1 MDSWWQDIRHSVRSL
16 ARQPGFV
23 GVAVVSLAL
32 GIGVNTA
39 IFSAMD
45 ALVLQPL
52 AVRDLD
58 RTVYVYHADPGNSD
72 RGTSF
77 SAYQRYRDRTD
88 TFAEVMAFAGAR
100 PLSAIDGDRRDQ
112 VYAQL
117 VTAGFF
123 AIADVK
129 LLIGR
134 PFDRD
139 VDHIVNPPLVVVLSH
154 AFWQRRFA
162 SDPAIA
168 GKAMNLNGRLFTIV
182 GVTAPGFTGL
192 EAETAADLWIP
203 MTCWAHLIGQPGR
216 LTGDEHWITTLA
228 TLKPGVSLEQA
239 QAAMAVA
246 GQTSQPPPGQ
256 QTKVRSVRER
266 APGSEVEILA
276 LGAGAFAMGLLVLG
290 LACTNVANLLIARAA
305 TRQHE
310 MSVRMALGGS
320 RGRLVRLWLTESV
333 VLSVSGGLI
342 GLVFASWLIDLV
354 VAFKP
359 PTLIGHAE
367 APTLPLDFQLDV
379 RVFAFTLVLS
389 VVTAIAVGLI
399 SASQAVRPGA
409 IRATSAGR
417 VTDRRFAPGLNV
429 RSTVIALQMALS
441 MILLIPC
448 GLFVRSWLNASA
460 IDPGFSADRVLL
472 LPISSDQAGVRVEKP
487 PDFEPQL
494 LARVAAL
501 PGVEAA
507 TVMDPVPL
515 WFNSNNAFFSIERGS
530 GFSEAQRIAFS
541 RVAPRYFETLRIPL
555 LRGRDFTTADNPSAP
570 AVAIINETMARRF
583 WPDGHALGQRLR
595 RRDGVTEIVGIVKNA
610 KYQNLAETEP
620 LLVYLP
626 LAQEPTDN
634 VALSLAVRTVG
645 EPLQLRAGIEREVKA
660 LIPTW
665 PAFQF
670 RTLDEGLALQRLL
683 PRLGAT
689 FLGVLGVFGLLLA
702 AVGVY
707 GVMAYVVTHRTHEIG
722 IRLALGAQT
731 RSVLALVMK
740 QGMSVCLIGAAI
752 GTAIALAA
760 TRLLS
765 SLLYGVSAADPVTYV
780 AVPVLLL
787 AVALL
792 ACYVPAR
799 HVTRVNA
806 VEALR
811 QE

>member
-1 MDSWWQDIRHSVRSL
+1 MDSWWQDVRHSLRSL
-16 ARQPGFV
+16 AKQPGFAV
-23 GVAVVSLAL
+23 VAVVSLAL

-39 IFSAMD
+39 IFSTMNT
-45 ALVLQPL
+45 LLLRPP

-58 RTVYVYHADPGNSD
+58 QTVIVYHATPGNAD

-77 SAYQRYRDRTD
+77 AAYERYRERRD
-88 TFAEVMAFAGAR
+88 TFARVMAFTGAR
-100 PLSAIDGDRRDQ
+100 PLSLIDGDRREQ
-112 VYAQL
+112 VYAQP

-123 AIADVK
+123 AVADCD

-139 VDHIVNPPLVVVLSH
+139 ADRIVNPPLATVVSH
-154 AFWQRRFA
+154 AFWKRRFA
-162 SDPAIA
+162 SDPAIVGTA
-168 GKAMNLNGRLFTIV
+168 VNLNGRPFTIS
-182 GVTAPGFTGL
+182 GVAAPEFTGL
-192 EAETAADLWIP
+192 DPEIAPDLWIP
-203 MTCWAHLIGQPGR
+203 MTSWAHLVGQPAR
-216 LTGDEHWITTLA
+216 LTSDEHWITTVA
-228 TLKPGVSLEQA
+228 TLNAGVSLEQA

-246 GQTSQPPPGQ
+246 GQAGQPPAGQ

-266 APGSEVEILA
+266 SPGSATEILA
-276 LGAGAFAMGLLVLG
+276 LGAIAFAMGLLVLG

-320 RGRLVRLWLTESV
+320 RVRLVRLWLTESV
-333 VLSVSGGLI
+333 MLSVSGGLI
-342 GLVFASWLIDLV
+342 GLLFASWLLDLV

-359 PTLIGHAE
+359 PTLIGQAE
-367 APTLPLDFQLDV
+367 APTLSIDFQLDV
-379 RVFAFTLVLS
+379 RIVAFTLVLS
-389 VVTAIAVGLI
+389 AVTAMVVGLI

-409 IRATSAGR
+409 IRAATAGR

-448 GLFVRSWLNASA
+448 GLFVRSWMNASA

-487 PDFEPQL
+487 PGFESQL
-494 LARVAAL
+494 AARVAAL
-501 PGVEAA
+501 PGVDAA

-515 WFNSNNAFFSIERGS
+515 WFNGNFAHFSIERGS
-530 GFSEAQRIAFS
+530 AAAETYRIGFS

-555 LRGRDFTTADNPSAP
+555 LRGRDFTPADNAAAP
-570 AVAIINETMARRF
+570 AVAIVNETMARRL
-583 WPDGHALGQRLR
+583 WPDGDALGQRLR
-595 RRDGVTEIVGIVKNA
+595 RRDGVREIVGIAKDA
-610 KYQNLAETEP
+610 KYQNLADASP
-620 LLVYLP
+620 LWVYLP

-634 VALSLAVRTVG
+634 VALSLAVRTAG
-645 EPLQLRAGIEREVKA
+645 DPMALRSGIEREVKA
-660 LIPTW
+660 LIPAW

-689 FLGVLGVFGLLLA
+689 LLGVLGAFGLLLA

-722 IRLALGAQT
+722 IRLALGAPT
-731 RSVLALVMK
+731 RSVLALVMR
-740 QGMSVCLIGAAI
+740 QGMTVCLIGAAI
-752 GTAIALAA
+752 GTAMALAA
-760 TRLLS
+760 TRLLA
-765 SLLYGVSAADPVTYV
+765 SLLYAVSASDPLTYI
-780 AVPVLLL
+780 AVPLLLL

-792 ACYVPAR
+792 ACYLPAR
-799 HVTRVNA
+799 HVTRISA

-811 QE
+811 QD